1 MGSRRRRFFRPT
13 WVEIDLAALRS
24 NLKRFRS
31 LMPRRTRLMFVVKGN
46 GYGHGASSCALFA
59 QKNKLADWFGVSS
72 VEEGVVLREAG
83 VKLPILILGSLFVAW
98 ILIALAALAIGPS
111 SVGLA
116 EVLDLVF
123 RGTGESASRDIVLGV
138 RLPRIVLGSLVGAA
152 LATAGAIFQALLR
165 NPLADP
171 YVLGVSGGAAL
182 AAIAVLALGGLV
194 GISTSMVPMAAFGG
208 GLLATALL
216 YWVSGGP
223 GRSGPTG
230 LLLTGVVFNAFA
242 SAGIVFLASIAG
254 FFDGSRIFL
263 WLIGHLSAVEIDAAG
278 LVAISVGIGLTVA
291 CGLARSLNLIAL
303 GDETAAQL
311 GVPVDTH
318 RRLLLLST
326 SLMVGAAVSVSG
338 LIGFVGLI
346 VPHALRLVIGSDHRL
361 LIPAAALTGAGFLVL
376 SDTLA
381 RTVLEGRELPVGA
394 VTALIGG
401 PLFIFLLRRA
411 QAEGPLG

>member
-1 MGSRRRRFFRPT
+1 MVFVLGT
-13 WVEIDLAALRS
+13 LLAVL
-24 NLKRFRS
+24 
-31 LMPRRTRLMFVVKGN
+31 
-46 GYGHGASSCALFA
+46 
-59 QKNKLADWFGVSS
+59 LA
-72 VEEGVVLREAG
+72 
-83 VKLPILILGSLFVAW
+83 IT
-98 ILIALAALAIGPS
+98 LIALATGPTN
-111 SVGLA
+111 VGFGEL
-116 EVLDLVF
+116 VDLLI
-123 RGTGESASRDIVLGV
+123 RDTGEPASRDIVLGV
-138 RLPRIVLGSLVGAA
+138 RLPRVVLGLLVGAA

-182 AAIAVLALGGLV
+182 AGIAVLALGGLLGV
-194 GISTSMVPMAAFGG
+194 STSMVPIAAFGG
-208 GLLATALL
+208 GILATALL

-223 GRSGPTG
+223 GRSSSTG

-263 WLIGHLSAVEIDAAG
+263 WLIGHLSAVDIDAAG
-278 LVAISVGIGLTVA
+278 MVAASVAVGLIVA
-291 CGLARSLNLIAL
+291 CLLSRSLNLIAL

-311 GVPVDTH
+311 GIPVDAH

-381 RTVLEGRELPVGA
+381 RTVLDGRELPVGA

-411 QAEGPLG
+411 QAEGPLV

>member
-1 MGSRRRRFFRPT
+1 VTRLSFARMILVLGILSL
-13 WVEIDLAALRS
+13 VLAA
-24 NLKRFRS
+24 
-31 LMPRRTRLMFVVKGN
+31 
-46 GYGHGASSCALFA
+46 SCL
-59 QKNKLADWFGVSS
+59 L
-72 VEEGVVLREAG
+72 
-83 VKLPILILGSLFVAW
+83 
-98 ILIALAALAIGPS
+98 ALATGPS
-111 SVGLA
+111 QIGVG
-116 EVLDLVF
+116 DLV
-123 RGTGESASRDIVLGV
+123 RLVIDGSGDAATEDIVFRV
-138 RLPRIVLGSLVGAA
+138 RLPRLVLGLLVGAA

-182 AAIAVLALGGLV
+182 AGIAVLALGGLI
-194 GISTSMVPMAAFGG
+194 GISTSAVPIAAFCG
-208 GLLATALL
+208 GLFATGLL

-278 LVAISVGIGLTVA
+278 MVAVCVVIGLVVA
-291 CGLARSLNLIAL
+291 CVLSRSLNLIAL
-303 GDETAAQL
+303 GDETASEL
-311 GVPVDTH
+311 GVPVDAH
-318 RRLLLLST
+318 RRLLLLAT
-326 SLMVGAAVSVSG
+326 SLMVGAAVAVSG

-361 LIPAAALTGAGFLVL
+361 LIPAAAMTGAAFLVL
-376 SDTLA
+376 SDTVA
-381 RTVLEGRELPVGA
+381 RTVLDGRELPVGA

-411 QAEGPLG
+411 QAQGPIA

>member
-1 MGSRRRRFFRPT
+1 MIRLS
-13 WVEIDLAALRS
+13 LARMVLV
-24 NLKRFRS
+24 LGT
-31 LMPRRTRLMFVVKGN
+31 L
-46 GYGHGASSCALFA
+46 
-59 QKNKLADWFGVSS
+59 LA
-72 VEEGVVLREAG
+72 VLLA
-83 VKLPILILGSLFVAW
+83 IT
-98 ILIALAALAIGPS
+98 LIALATGPTN
-111 SVGLA
+111 VGFGEL
-116 EVLDLVF
+116 VDLLI
-123 RGTGESASRDIVLGV
+123 RDTGEPASRDIVLGV
-138 RLPRIVLGSLVGAA
+138 RLPRVVLGLLVGAA

-182 AAIAVLALGGLV
+182 AGIAVLALGGLLGV
-194 GISTSMVPMAAFGG
+194 STSMVPIAAFGG
-208 GLLATALL
+208 GILATALL

-223 GRSGPTG
+223 GRSSSTG

-278 LVAISVGIGLTVA
+278 MVAASVAVGLTVA
-291 CGLARSLNLIAL
+291 CLLSRSLNLIAL

-311 GVPVDTH
+311 GVPVDAH

-381 RTVLEGRELPVGA
+381 RTVLDGRELPVGA

-411 QAEGPLG
+411 QAEGPLV

>member
-1 MGSRRRRFFRPT
+1 VIRLS
-13 WVEIDLAALRS
+13 LARMIL
-24 NLKRFRS
+24 
-31 LMPRRTRLMFVVKGN
+31 
-46 GYGHGASSCALFA
+46 
-59 QKNKLADWFGVSS
+59 
-72 VEEGVVLREAG
+72 VLG
-83 VKLPILILGSLFVAW
+83 TLTLVL
-98 ILIALAALAIGPS
+98 ILIALVALATGPTH
-111 SVGLA
+111 VGVG
-116 EVLDLVF
+116 EVVDLLL
-123 RGTGESASRDIVLGV
+123 RGTGEPASRDIVLGV
-138 RLPRIVLGSLVGAA
+138 RLPRVVLGLLVGSA

-182 AAIAVLALGGLV
+182 AGIAVLALGGLFGV
-194 GISTSMVPMAAFGG
+194 STSMVPIAAFGG
-208 GLLATALL
+208 GLFATALL

-278 LVAISVGIGLTVA
+278 IVAASVAVGLTVA
-291 CGLARSLNLIAL
+291 CVLSRSLNLIAL

-311 GVPVDTH
+311 GVPVDLH

-326 SLMVGAAVSVSG
+326 SLMVGAAVAVSG

-381 RTVLEGRELPVGA
+381 RTVLDGRELPVGA
-394 VTALIGG
+394 VTALVGG

-411 QAEGPLG
+411 QAQGPLA

>member
-1 MGSRRRRFFRPT
+1 
-13 WVEIDLAALRS
+13 
-24 NLKRFRS
+24 
-31 LMPRRTRLMFVVKGN
+31 VV
-46 GYGHGASSCALFA
+46 AIAF
-59 QKNKLADWFGVSS
+59 
-72 VEEGVVLREAG
+72 
-83 VKLPILILGSLFVAW
+83 
-98 ILIALAALAIGPS
+98 IALGTGPS
-111 SVGLA
+111 TVGIH
-116 EVLDLVF
+116 EVLDLVLNDK
-123 RGTGESASRDIVLGV
+123 GEPAARDIVLGV
-138 RLPRIVLGSLVGAA
+138 RLPRVVLGLMVGAA

-171 YVLGVSGGAAL
+171 FVLGVSGGAAL
-182 AAIAVLALGGLV
+182 AAIGVLALGGV
-194 GISTSMVPMAAFGG
+194 FGISTSMVPMAAFAG
-208 GLLATALL
+208 GLFATALL

-278 LVAISVGIGLTVA
+278 MVAASVGVGLVVA
-291 CGLARSLNLIAL
+291 CALSRSLNLIAL
-303 GDETAAQL
+303 GDETAAQR
-311 GVPVDTH
+311 GVPVDSP

-381 RTVLEGRELPVGA
+381 RTALDGRELPVGA

-401 PLFIFLLRRA
+401 PLFIFLLRRS

>member
-1 MGSRRRRFFRPT
+1 MCL
-13 WVEIDLAALRS
+13 V
-24 NLKRFRS
+24 
-31 LMPRRTRLMFVVKGN
+31 
-46 GYGHGASSCALFA
+46 
-59 QKNKLADWFGVSS
+59 
-72 VEEGVVLREAG
+72 
-83 VKLPILILGSLFVAW
+83 LGSLFAVLVA
-98 ILIALAALAIGPS
+98 IALIALASGPS
-111 SVGLA
+111 DIGMA
-116 EVLDLVF
+116 EVFDLVF
-123 RGTGESASRDIVLGV
+123 RGGGDASTADIVFRV
-138 RLPRIVLGSLVGAA
+138 RLPRLVLGLLVGAA

-182 AAIAVLALGGLV
+182 AGIAVLAFGGLV
-194 GISTSMVPMAAFGG
+194 GLATSAVPLAAFVG
-208 GLLATALL
+208 GLFATGLL

-278 LVAISVGIGLTVA
+278 MVAISVGLGIAVA
-291 CGLARSLNLIAL
+291 CVLSRSLNLIAL
-303 GDETAAQL
+303 GDETAAEL
-311 GVPVDTH
+311 GVSVDVH
-318 RRLLLLST
+318 RRLLLLAT
-326 SLMVGAAVSVSG
+326 SLMVGAAVAVSG

-361 LIPAAALTGAGFLVL
+361 LIPAAALTGASFLVL

-381 RTVLEGRELPVGA
+381 RTVLDGRELPVGA

-411 QAEGPLG
+411 QAAGPIA

>member
-1 MGSRRRRFFRPT
+1 LRRLTASR
-13 WVEIDLAALRS
+13 LALVLGALCLLVS
-24 NLKRFRS
+24 VS
-31 LMPRRTRLMFVVKGN
+31 IV
-46 GYGHGASSCALFA
+46 AS
-59 QKNKLADWFGVSS
+59 
-72 VEEGVVLREAG
+72 
-83 VKLPILILGSLFVAW
+83 
-98 ILIALAALAIGPS
+98 LAIGPS
-111 SVGLA
+111 ALTPSDL
-116 EVLDLVF
+116 LDAF
-123 RGTGESASRDIVLGV
+123 RRGDAAGPAADIVLRI
-138 RLPRIVLGSLVGAA
+138 RLPRVLLALVVGAA
-152 LATAGAIFQALLR
+152 LATSGVVFQALLR

-182 AAIAVLALGGLV
+182 AGIAVLALGGVL
-194 GISTSMVPMAAFGG
+194 GISTRMVPIAAFMGG
-208 GLLATALL
+208 IFATALL

-242 SAGIVFLASIAG
+242 SAGIVLLASIAG

-278 LVAISVGIGLTVA
+278 MVAASVIIGLAVA
-291 CGLARSLNLIAL
+291 CALSRSLNLIAL

-311 GVPVDTH
+311 GVPVDAH

-381 RTVLEGRELPVGA
+381 RTVLDGRELPVGA
-394 VTALIGG
+394 VTALVGG

-411 QAEGPLG
+411 QAGGPLA

>member
-1 MGSRRRRFFRPT
+1 MIRLS
-13 WVEIDLAALRS
+13 LARMILV
-24 NLKRFRS
+24 LGT
-31 LMPRRTRLMFVVKGN
+31 LM
-46 GYGHGASSCALFA
+46 LF
-59 QKNKLADWFGVSS
+59 LV
-72 VEEGVVLREAG
+72 
-83 VKLPILILGSLFVAW
+83 
-98 ILIALAALAIGPS
+98 LIALVALATGPTN
-111 SVGLA
+111 VGVG
-116 EVLDLVF
+116 EVVDLLL
-123 RGTGESASRDIVLGV
+123 RGTGEPASRDIVLGV
-138 RLPRIVLGSLVGAA
+138 RLPRIVLGLLVGAA

-182 AAIAVLALGGLV
+182 AGIAVLALGGLLGV
-194 GISTSMVPMAAFGG
+194 STRMVPIAAFGG
-208 GLLATALL
+208 GLFATALL

-278 LVAISVGIGLTVA
+278 IVAASVVVGLVVA
-291 CGLARSLNLIAL
+291 CVLSRSLNLIAL

-311 GVPVDTH
+311 GVPVDLH

-381 RTVLEGRELPVGA
+381 RTVLDGRELPVGA
-394 VTALIGG
+394 VTALVGG

-411 QAEGPLG
+411 QAQGPLA